1 MRRFGRGSGLALS
14 RYAEYEALA
23 AVGSAYEAWVRANT
37 RLDEE
42 MAAAAAQD
50 AAPPVGALQAS
61 GPDSRGQA
69 AVAVIGHR
77 NGLLLGIK

>member
-37 RLDEE
+37 RLD
-42 MAAAAAQD
+42 D
-50 AAPPVGALQAS
+50 VRDGRNPTFDPPIAG
-61 GPDSRGQA
+61 
-69 AVAVIGHR
+69 
-77 NGLLLGIK
+77 